1 MIKETLLTCAVLAAI
16 LPRAALSEP
25 LSLEAFNTLARTC
38 APSVSSS
45 TLAAIAKVESGFNP
59 LAIHDNNT
67 GKIISARS
75 GREAVEVID
84 ELLSKGHSI
93 DVGLMQINSANFSN
107 LGLTPLV
114 ALDPCSS
121 LRAASIVLEG
131 RYAGGE
137 TAEAQQHALR
147 QALSAYNTGDL
158 SRGFQNGYV
167 QKVELASRQVIP
179 SLSGPKDEAEQ
190 VDDQER
196 ASEESWD
203 VWRSYEHRRYAR
215 SKEQDEDDEG
225 SARIRQDEQSILF
238 D

>member
-1 MIKETLLTCAVLAAI
+1 MIKKIVVTCAVFATI
-16 LPRAALSEP
+16 LPRVALSEP
-25 LSLEAFNTLARTC
+25 LSLEAFDTLAQKC

-67 GKIISARS
+67 RKIVPASDE
-75 GREAVEVID
+75 REAVEVID
-84 ELLSKGHSI
+84 QLLGQGHSI

-107 LGLTPLV
+107 LGLTSKA

-121 LRAASIVLEG
+121 LRAASVVLES

-137 TAEAQQHALR
+137 TPEAQQHALR
-147 QALSAYNTGDL
+147 QAISAYNTGDL

-167 QKVELASRQVIP
+167 QKVELASRQIIP
-179 SLSGPKDEAEQ
+179 SLSRPKDKADQ
-190 VDDQER
+190 VDSPER
-196 ASEESWD
+196 IAEESWD
-203 VWRSYEHRRYAR
+203 VWRSYEQRQHAD
-215 SKEQDEDDEG
+215 SKNQEENNEG
-225 SARIRQDEQSILF
+225 SRGVQQDGQSVLF